1 MATVN
6 GVEINLMPTEGMRSE
21 AERYRAWKADGRAG
35 GTQVAARR
43 AMQILSGKQLS
54 PSVVLLMSAWFARHE
69 VDKQGEGYSPG
80 SPAYPSPGRV
90 AWAAWGGD
98 AGQTWSTAKAKS
110 IKTALD
116 RLHPNTALTDMVTAT
131 SPSHTPTTQLAPT
144 RELTAELTAPQ
155 VALYEALE
163 EIVDDLG
170 AFDQGIGAHGAHYMP
185 SSPFASEGMQCS
197 NCVFYAGP
205 RACEVVSGDI
215 APEGA
220 CKFWIIPESLLSS
233 SADLPAPPDDRSVAH
248 LSVLRLSSAAST
260 DLARASATQLS
271 TGDYVSWQSS
281 GGTARGRIE
290 HVMREGTLGVPGSD
304 FSIDAT
310 ADDPAALI
318 RIYHREQDGWSE
330 TETLVG
336 HKFSTLTKIDP
347 LSKPSSD
354 TDEDRTSASEQRPY
368 PNEHAAR
375 LLDPAQFDSFRRKN
389 NDFAQ
394 GIDSIYGIKGDD
406 PLRLQ
411 ALRFDAKRFT
421 VSEAK
426 SWLSEHDYK
435 PIQFEAATGKSMDTT
450 IDIKAIN
457 KEVLRREAPQG
468 LRVEESTTTGLTFS
482 FSSEAPVERWWGRE
496 VLMHDD
502 GAMDLARMNDG
513 GPWLWNHNR
522 DVVLGVAE
530 KAWLGPDKRLY
541 VKTKWSPNTTEKG
554 TEEYKRRRDIEAG
567 ITRNVSFA
575 YEINDV
581 REASNGDMQVV
592 AWNVLEVSSV
602 SVPADQTVGLGRSHD
617 STDTDTAPPTQPEAI
632 EATTPT
638 LETKQTAERG
648 TGSPL
653 NPPIMDQTI
662 NVEEVQSA
670 ARQSERERVSAI
682 RAMCDQHKV
691 GTDLADTLI
700 NNDATIDQAREA
712 VLNQLGLTRK
722 AIHGRVHDDDSSAL
736 GLTDKETSNFSFVR
750 ALNYLANPGD
760 RAAREAAAFEIEV
773 GRAAAD
779 KYQRSS
785 NGIVI
790 PNEVLRRDLVVGTS
804 TAGGNLVS
812 ADLLSG
818 SFIDLLRNR
827 MAMMQAGVT
836 MLSGLQ
842 GNISIPRQQSAAS
855 AYWVGEGAS
864 PTESQPAI
872 DQVNMTPKTVGAY
885 VDYSR
890 RLLLQS
896 SIDVESMVRSDLAK
910 VIALE
915 LDRAAIYGTGSS
927 NQPLGLV
934 NTTGIG
940 SQTISTFGTFAE
952 YIGMETDVATANADA
967 GALRYIINAAARG
980 VLKSTEK
987 SATSTGQF
995 VYADDQINGY
1005 PVIVSNQLQSNDCLF
1020 GDFSQFVVG
1029 MWSGLDLT
1037 VDPYAGS
1044 TSGTVRIIALQ
1055 DVDYAVKQPG
1065 AFCYGT

>member
-1 MATVN
+1 V
-6 GVEINLMPTEGMRSE
+6 
-21 AERYRAWKADGRAG
+21 ADDS
-35 GTQVAARR
+35 TQ
-43 AMQILSGKQLS
+43 Q
-54 PSVVLLMSAWFARHE
+54 
-69 VDKQGEGYSPG
+69 
-80 SPAYPSPGRV
+80 
-90 AWAAWGGD
+90 
-98 AGQTWSTAKAKS
+98 
-110 IKTALD
+110 
-116 RLHPNTALTDMVTAT
+116 
-131 SPSHTPTTQLAPT
+131 
-144 RELTAELTAPQ
+144 RELTPDLTAPQ

-170 AFDQGIGAHGAHYMP
+170 QFDQGIGAHGAHYMP
-185 SSPFASEGMQCS
+185 VSPFASEGMQCS
-197 NCVFYAGP
+197 NCIFYAGP
-205 RACEVVSGDI
+205 RACEVVAGDI

-220 CKFWIIPESLLSS
+220 CKFWIIPEQLLTPQADASAEGRTAT
-233 SADLPAPPDDRSVAH
+233 SADEVRLAAKSVRDYAAQRAAAGE
-248 LSVLRLSSAAST
+248 LSE
-260 DLARASATQLS
+260 
-271 TGDYVSWQSS
+271 GDFVAWQSS

-290 HVMREGTLGVPGSD
+290 HVMRTGTLGVPGSD
-304 FSIDAT
+304 FSIDAS

-318 RIYHREQDGWSE
+318 RIYRPKQDGWSE

-336 HKFSTLTKIDP
+336 HKFSTLRKIESLDE
-347 LSKPSSD
+347 PSDDS
-354 TDEDRTSASEQRPY
+354 EDDRSLEQRPY

-375 LLDPAQFDSFRRKN
+375 
-389 NDFAQ
+389 
-394 GIDSIYGIKGDD
+394 
-406 PLRLQ
+406 
-411 ALRFDAKRFT
+411 FT

-426 SWLSEHDYK
+426 KWLSDHDYT
-435 PIQFEAATGKSMDTT
+435 PISFEPATGKSMDGK
-450 IDIKAIN
+450 IDIKAIS

-468 LRVEESTTTGLTFS
+468 LRVEESTEAGLTFS

-530 KAWLGPDKRLY
+530 KAWLGDDRRLY

-567 ITRNVSFA
+567 IVRNVSFA

-592 AWNVLEVSSV
+592 GWNVLEVSSV
-602 SVPADQTVGLGRSHD
+602 SVPADQTVGLGRALD
-617 STDTDTAPPTQPEAI
+617 DTNTSTTPLTTQETNQAS
-632 EATTPT
+632 TPT

-648 TGSPL
+648 ADFPQD
-653 NPPIMDQTI
+653 PPSMEQAT
-662 NVEEVQSA
+662 NVQEVQSA
-670 ARQSERERVSAI
+670 ARQSERERVAAI
-682 RAMCDQHKV
+682 RAMCAQHQI

-700 NNDATIDQAREA
+700 DNESTLDQAREA
-712 VLNQLGLTRK
+712 VLNQIGRTRVEVQ
-722 AIHGRVHDDDSSAL
+722 GRVHDDDSAAL
-736 GLTDKETSNFSFVR
+736 GLTDKEVRSFSFVR
-750 ALNYLANPGD
+750 ALNHLINPGD

-773 GRAAAD
+773 GKAAAE

-812 ADLLSG
+812 TDLLSG

-842 GNISIPRQQSAAS
+842 GNISLPRQSSAAT
-855 AYWVGEGAS
+855 AYWVGENSS
-864 PTESQPAI
+864 PLESQQSI
-872 DQVNMTPKTVGAY
+872 DQVNLTPKTVGAF

-890 RLLLQS
+890 RLLLQA
-896 SIDVESMVRSDLAK
+896 SIDVESMIRADLAK
-910 VIALE
+910 IIALE
-915 LDRAAIYGTGSS
+915 LDRAAIYGTGST
-927 NQPLGLV
+927 NQPLGLT

-940 SQTISTFGTFAE
+940 TQTISTFGTFAE

-967 GALRYIINAAARG
+967 GSMRYIINAAARG
-980 VLKSTEK
+980 ALKSTSLSGTE
-987 SATSTGQF
+987 ARF
-995 VYADDQINGY
+995 VYENDEINGY
-1005 PVIVSNQLQSNDCLF
+1005 PVIVSNQLGTNDCLF

-1044 TSGTVRIIALQ
+1044 TAGTVRVIALQ
-1055 DVDYAVKQPG
+1055 DVDFAVKQPG
-1065 AFCYGT
+1065 AFCFGT